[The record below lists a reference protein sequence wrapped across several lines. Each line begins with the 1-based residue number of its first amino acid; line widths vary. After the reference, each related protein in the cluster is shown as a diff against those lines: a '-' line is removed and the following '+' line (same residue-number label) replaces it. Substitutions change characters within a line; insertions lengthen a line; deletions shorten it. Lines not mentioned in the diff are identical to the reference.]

1 VTRGDSHPGTKFV
14 GRRIPRVNDERLLRG
29 GGRYIDDLAFPGML
43 HAVIVRSPVAHGI
56 LRSVAVTDLPPGVVF
71 LGPDELRKLAPH
83 PLPILWWVGEQRQKE
98 TPLVDDRLR
107 YVGQPIGVLVAPS
120 RYEAEDLAQLVDLN
134 IETLPVVVDA
144 KAAVSPDAPLLYPE
158 LGDNVLSVFET
169 GDTAAFTDDVFA
181 RAQRRLETSIHI
193 GRIHGLPME
202 NRGVVA
208 EPDPHGKLT
217 IHTSTQA
224 VHAVRDVFCEVTGV
238 PQHTV
243 RVHAPDVGGG
253 FGLKDHVYEDEIM
266 VVLAAMNIGRPVKW
280 IEDRNESLIATT
292 HARDEFHRIEVAF
305 DDDGTLRALRV
316 DGLRNAGGRFSVFGA
331 GPISTAM
338 ALSPG
343 PYRWDAVRCT
353 GRAVATNTM
362 STGAYRGFG
371 QTQAAMI
378 RERAVDLV
386 ARALGRHPA
395 DIREQNMIRSDEQP
409 YSIRTFLTFDN
420 GDYIRAL
427 RRARELIESAPMPPD
442 DGRRRGIG
450 YCSYVQLAGVGPSK
464 ANETVGVRIGGFETA
479 DIRMEP
485 DGTVVVASGVSP
497 HGQGHET
504 TFAQLVADELGVDVD
519 SVRLQWGDT
528 ESSPYSAYGTAA
540 SRSIAVG
547 GGAAVA
553 AGRILATKIRNI
565 AAEMLEASPDDI
577 VLGDGRAEVAGTRIS
592 VPIPEIAHRAW
603 RGVGLPP
610 GESPGLA
617 ARYLYDPE
625 SATFSYATHACRVA
639 VDPDTGTVEV
649 EEYVVVNDC
658 GTMVNPTIVEGQI
671 HGGVAQGLGAALIE
685 EVLYTAEGEPLS
697 STLLD
702 YHAPATATIPDI
714 LIEHFEI
721 PSPHTP
727 GGMKGM
733 GEGGTNGAYACVVN
747 AVLEAVPEL
756 ADRPIVTP
764 LTPARVWEALHR
776 PV

>member
-1 VTRGDSHPGTKFV
+1 MTAGPGSKFV
-14 GRRIPRVNDERLLRG
+14 GQRVPRVNDERLLRG
-29 GGRYIDDLAFPGML
+29 GGRYTDDLTAPGLL
-43 HAVIVRSPVAHGI
+43 HAAIVRSPVAHGI
-56 LRSVAVTDLPPGVVF
+56 LRSASAPGLPPGATF
-71 LGPDELRKLAPH
+71 IGPDELARLAPH

-98 TPLVDDRLR
+98 TPLVDERLR
-107 YVGQPIGVLVAPS
+107 YVGQPIGILVAPS
-120 RYEAEDLAQLVDLN
+120 RYEAEDLAQLVELD

-144 KAAVSPDAPLLYPE
+144 EAALAPGAPLLYPE
-158 LGDNVLSVFET
+158 LGDNVLSIFET
-169 GDTAAFTDDVFA
+169 GDSAAVTDEVFA
-181 RAQRRLETSIHI
+181 RADRRLTTRVKI

-208 EPDPHGKLT
+208 VPDAYGKLT

-224 VHAVRDVFCEVTGV
+224 VHAVRDVFCEVTGI
-238 PQHTV
+238 PQHMV

-266 VVLAAMNIGRPVKW
+266 VVLAARILDRPVKW

-292 HARDEFHRIEVAF
+292 HARDEIHDIEVAF
-305 DDDGTLRALRV
+305 DDDGTLRGLRV

-331 GPISTAM
+331 GPLSVSLS
-338 ALSPG
+338 LSPG
-343 PYRWDAVRCT
+343 PYRWEAVRCT

-386 ARALGRHPA
+386 ARDLGRHPA
-395 DIREQNMIRSDEQP
+395 EIREQNMIRSEEQP

-427 RRARELIESAPMPPD
+427 RRARELIESAPTPPD

-450 YCSYVQLAGVGPSK
+450 YCSYVQLAGIGPSK
-464 ANETVGVRIGGFETA
+464 ANEIVGVRIGGFETA

-485 DGTVVVASGVSP
+485 DGTVVVATGVSP

-504 TFAQLVADELGVDVD
+504 TFAQLVADELGVDV
-519 SVRLQWGDT
+519 SQVRLMWGDT
-528 ESSPYSAYGTAA
+528 DSTPYSAYGTAA

-553 AGRILATKIRNI
+553 AGRILATKLRNI
-565 AAEMLEASPDDI
+565 AAEIMEASPDDI
-577 VLGDGRAEVAGTRIS
+577 VLGGGRAQVAGTQVS
-592 VPIPEIAHRAW
+592 VPISDIAHRAW

-617 ARYLYDPE
+617 ARFLYDPE

-685 EVLYTAEGEPLS
+685 EVLYTEEGEPLS

-702 YHAPATATIPDI
+702 YHAPASATIPDI
-714 LIEHFEI
+714 RIEHLEI
-721 PSPHTP
+721 PSPYTP

-747 AVLEAVPEL
+747 AVVDAVPEL
-756 ADRPIVTP
+756 AEGPIVTP
-764 LTPARVWEALHR
+764 LTPARIWAAIHR
-776 PV
+776 